1 MRRWFHTRLH
11 PAWYQGYRAR
21 PPHFEGWYFKLID
34 LSERHRYAV
43 IPGIFLS
50 QGTGHAF
57 VQVLDG
63 VTGETTYH
71 EYPADAFQAAED
83 RFDIRVG
90 PNRFTSEQIELQI
103 ASAER
108 TVTGTLRFSGLTPWP
123 VTLLSPGIMGWYA
136 WVPRMECYHG
146 VLSFDHEIHG
156 ALTVDRQAIDFSAGR
171 GYIEKD
177 WGRSFP
183 AAWAWTQTN
192 HFERPGT
199 SLTASIAIIP
209 WMSSSFLGFIIG
221 LWHERRL
228 YRFTTYTGAQ
238 VEKLA
243 VEENHVGWVVRD
255 RRYRLEIEVH
265 RDGSFRTGV
274 LRGPTGLDM
283 GGRVPESLQAQ
294 VSLRLSTVLGGN
306 TIFEGIGRNAGLEI
320 VGELAALH
328 QPHNRCPDVRGVYFA
343 GCTTQPG
350 GSADGD

>member
-1 MRRWFHTRLH
+1 MRRWLQTRLH

-21 PPHFEGWYFKLID
+21 PPYFEGWYFKLID
-34 LSERHRYAV
+34 LTEQHRYAV
-43 IPGIFLS
+43 IPGVFLG
-50 QGTGHAF
+50 QGNSHAF

-71 EYPADAFQAAED
+71 EYPLEAFQAAED
-83 RFDIRVG
+83 RFDVRVG
-90 PNRFTSEQIELQI
+90 PNRFTLERIELQI
-103 ASAER
+103 ESAER
-108 TVTGTLRFSGLTPWP
+108 TVTGVLRFSGLTPWP

-156 ALTVDRQAIDFSAGR
+156 VLTLDGQAIDFSAGR

-183 AAWAWTQTN
+183 AAWVWMQTN
-192 HFERPGT
+192 HFETPGT
-199 SLTASIAIIP
+199 SLTASIAVIP
-209 WMSSSFLGFIIG
+209 WMGSSFLGFIIG

-228 YRFTTYTGAQ
+228 YRFATYTGAR

-243 VEENHVGWVVRD
+243 AGEDHVNWVVRD
-255 RRYRLEIEVH
+255 RRYRLEIDAQ
-265 RDGSFRTGV
+265 RDGGFRTGV

-294 VSLRLSTVLGGN
+294 VSLRLSAVSGDS
-306 TIFEGIGRNAGLEI
+306 TIFEGVGRNAGLEI
-320 VGELAALH
+320 VGEL
-328 QPHNRCPDVRGVYFA
+328 R
-343 GCTTQPG
+343 
-350 GSADGD
+350 